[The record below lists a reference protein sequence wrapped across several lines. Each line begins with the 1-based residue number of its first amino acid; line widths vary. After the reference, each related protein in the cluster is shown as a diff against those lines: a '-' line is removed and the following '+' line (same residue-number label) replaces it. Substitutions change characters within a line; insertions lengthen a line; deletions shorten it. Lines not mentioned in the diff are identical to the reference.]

1 MLVPSFARRNN
12 QEVTMTLYLV
22 RWPDLSCTL
31 VTACDE
37 DHLIY
42 LLDEVGNPVGC
53 RWTEYDGPVFIDFHL
68 PVRITIDWPEQ
79 AGRPLS
85 PEDIQIEELE
95 LLARHEDI
103 QAQVGS
109 GDTAGE
115 MLETIMKF
123 AFPATAKMYCDAPDE
138 VLDES
143 QLRDALRAD
152 LMLLAESSWRRAHM
166 ERTARDDSVAKLA
179 VDMDAPIE
187 LVKLLEAMVAGTDG
201 GDHGVVDGL
210 AEDKAGRMISPQE
223 LLDFE
228 TDRSQTI
235 PLRGHPELTL
245 RDEANAITAQVFRN
259 GFLEDLHS
267 GLPSPLV
274 TNPRFARITDPEM
287 KKLMIESSAKLAHWL
302 CLREMLLEEK
312 PEAYYQLLRAVE
324 FRASKNW
331 EREAQSC
338 EVSAPEYK
346 QACASCN
353 YPLHPEWRCCP
364 MCEKPV

>member
-1 MLVPSFARRNN
+1 MK
-12 QEVTMTLYLV
+12 LYLV

-31 VTACDE
+31 VTAHDE
-37 DHLIY
+37 DHLGY
-42 LLDEVGNPVGC
+42 LLDEVGNPEGC

-79 AGRPLS
+79 AGSPLS
-85 PEDIQIEELE
+85 PEDVQIEDLDR
-95 LLARHEDI
+95 LAQREGL
-103 QAQVGS
+103 QTEVGA

-115 MLETIMKF
+115 MLETIMQF
-123 AFPATAKMYCDAPDE
+123 AFPVTAAEMYCDAPE
-138 VLDES
+138 EILEES

-152 LMLLAESSWRRAHM
+152 LMLLAESSWRRAHT
-166 ERTARDDSVAKLA
+166 ERTASDDSLAKLA
-179 VDMDAPIE
+179 VEMDAPME
-187 LVKLLEAMVAGTDG
+187 LAKHWEAMAAEMHR
-201 GDHGVVDGL
+201 GDHDEHGGVDRL
-210 AEDKAGRMISPQE
+210 AEDKAGRLLSPLE

-245 RDEANAITAQVFRN
+245 RDEANAITAHVYRN

-274 TNPRFARITDPEM
+274 MNPRFARITDPEM

-312 PEAYYQLLRAVE
+312 PEAYYQLLRSVE
-324 FRASKNW
+324 FRASRNW
-331 EREAQSC
+331 DREAQSC

-364 MCEKPV
+364 VCEKPI

>member
-1 MLVPSFARRNN
+1 MA
-12 QEVTMTLYLV
+12 LYLV

-31 VTACDE
+31 VTARDE
-37 DHLIY
+37 DHLGY
-42 LLDEVGNPVGC
+42 LLDEVGNPEGC

-85 PEDIQIEELE
+85 PEAVQIEDLD
-95 LLARHEDI
+95 LLAQREDL
-103 QAQVGS
+103 QAEVGA

-123 AFPATAKMYCDAPDE
+123 AFPATAEMYCDAPE
-138 VLDES
+138 EIFEES
-143 QLRDALRAD
+143 QWRDALRAD
-152 LMLLAESSWRRAHM
+152 LMLLAEASWRRAHT
-166 ERTARDDSVAKLA
+166 ERTARDDSLAKLA
-179 VDMDAPIE
+179 VQMDAPMA
-187 LVKLLEAMVAGTDG
+187 LARHWEALAAGTHG
-201 GDHGVVDGL
+201 GDLDEHGVVDGL
-210 AEDKAGRMISPQE
+210 AGDETGRRLSPLE

-245 RDEANAITAQVFRN
+245 RDEANAITAHVFRN

-287 KKLMIESSAKLAHWL
+287 KKLMIESSAKLGHWL

-324 FRASKNW
+324 FRAARNW
-331 EREAQSC
+331 EREAQRY
-338 EVSAPEYK
+338 EVSAPEYQ

-364 MCEKPV
+364 VCEKPV

>member
-1 MLVPSFARRNN
+1 MA
-12 QEVTMTLYLV
+12 LYLV

-31 VTACDE
+31 VTASDE
-37 DHLIY
+37 DHLVY

-79 AGRPLS
+79 AGKPLS
-85 PEDIQIEELE
+85 PEAVQIEDLG
-95 LLARHEDI
+95 LLAQREGI
-103 QAQVGS
+103 QAEVGA
-109 GDTAGE
+109 GDTGGE

-123 AFPATAKMYCDAPDE
+123 AFPATAEVYFDASEE

-152 LMLLAESSWRRAHM
+152 LILLAESSWRRAQS
-166 ERTARDDSVAKLA
+166 ERTARDDPVAKLA
-179 VDMDAPIE
+179 VEMDAPIE
-187 LVKLLEAMVAGTDG
+187 LIKHWEAMVAATHR
-201 GDHGVVDGL
+201 GDRDEQGVFDGL
-210 AEDKAGRMISPQE
+210 AEDKAGRMLSPLE
-223 LLDFE
+223 ILDFE

-245 RDEANAITAQVFRN
+245 RDEANAITAHVFRN

-267 GLPSPLV
+267 GVPSPLI

-287 KKLMIESSAKLAHWL
+287 KKLMIESSAKLAQWL
-302 CLREMLLEEK
+302 CLREMLLEEQ
-312 PEAYYQLLRAVE
+312 PEAYYQLLGDVE
-324 FRASKNW
+324 FRASRNW
-331 EREAQSC
+331 ERKAQSC
-338 EVSAPEYK
+338 ELSAPEYK

>member
-1 MLVPSFARRNN
+1 MA
-12 QEVTMTLYLV
+12 LYLV

-31 VTACDE
+31 VTAHDE
-37 DHLIY
+37 DHLGY
-42 LLDEVGNPVGC
+42 LLDEVGNPEGC

-85 PEDIQIEELE
+85 PEAVQIEDLDG
-95 LLARHEDI
+95 LAQREGI
-103 QAQVGS
+103 QADVDA

-115 MLETIMKF
+115 MLKAIMKF
-123 AFPATAKMYCDAPDE
+123 AFPATANVYYNAPGE

-143 QLRDALRAD
+143 ELRDALIAD
-152 LMLLAESSWRRAHM
+152 LILLAESSWRRAHT
-166 ERTARDDSVAKLA
+166 ERNARDDPVAKLA
-179 VDMDAPIE
+179 VEMDAPMA
-187 LVKLLEAMVAGTDG
+187 LAKSWEAIANGRYR
-201 GDHGVVDGL
+201 GDHDELGGVDGL
-210 AEDKAGRMISPQE
+210 AEDEAGRMLSLLA

-228 TDRSQTI
+228 TTQSQTI
-235 PLRGHPELTL
+235 PLRRHPELTL
-245 RDEANAITAQVFRN
+245 RDEANAITAHVFRN

-302 CLREMLLEEK
+302 YLREMLLEEK
-312 PEAYYQLLRAVE
+312 PEAYYELLRVVE
-324 FRASKNW
+324 FRASRNW

-338 EVSAPEYK
+338 DVSASEYE

-364 MCEKPV
+364 VCERPV

>member
-1 MLVPSFARRNN
+1 MA
-12 QEVTMTLYLV
+12 LYLV

-31 VTACDE
+31 VTARDE
-37 DHLIY
+37 DHLVY
-42 LLDEVGNPVGC
+42 LLDEVGNPEGC
-53 RWTEYDGPVFIDFHL
+53 RWTEYDGPLFIDFHL
-68 PVRITIDWPEQ
+68 PVRIAIDWPEQ

-85 PEDIQIEELE
+85 PEAVQIEDLDLFAQREGL
-95 LLARHEDI
+95 
-103 QAQVGS
+103 QAEVGA
-109 GDTAGE
+109 GDTAAE

-123 AFPATAKMYCDAPDE
+123 AFPATAAEIYCAAPEE
-138 VLDES
+138 VLEES

-152 LMLLAESSWRRAHM
+152 LMLLAESSWRRAHT
-166 ERTARDDSVAKLA
+166 ERNAKDDSLAKLA
-179 VDMDAPIE
+179 VAMDVPME
-187 LVKLLEAMVAGTDG
+187 LAKHWEAMAAATHR
-201 GDHGVVDGL
+201 GDQDEHDVVDGS
-210 AEDKAGRMISPQE
+210 AEDEADRLLSPLE
-223 LLDFE
+223 LLDSE

-245 RDEANAITAQVFRN
+245 RDEANAITAHIFRN

-312 PEAYYQLLRAVE
+312 PEAYYQLLRVVA
-324 FRASKNW
+324 FRSSRNW

-338 EVSAPEYK
+338 EISAPEHE

-364 MCEKPV
+364 VCERPV

>member
-1 MLVPSFARRNN
+1 MA
-12 QEVTMTLYLV
+12 LYLV

-31 VTACDE
+31 VTARDE
-37 DHLIY
+37 DHLGY
-42 LLDEVGNPVGC
+42 LLDEVGNPEGC

-85 PEDIQIEELE
+85 PEAVQIEDLD
-95 LLARHEDI
+95 LLAQHEDL
-103 QAQVGS
+103 QAEVGA
-109 GDTAGE
+109 GDTAAE

-123 AFPATAKMYCDAPDE
+123 AFPATAEMYCGAPAE

-152 LMLLAESSWRRAHM
+152 LMLLTESSWRWAHT
-166 ERTARDDSVAKLA
+166 ERTARDDSIAKVA
-179 VDMDAPIE
+179 VEMDAPMG
-187 LVKLLEAMVAGTDG
+187 LAKHWEAMVAGTRR
-201 GDHGVVDGL
+201 GDQDEHGVVDGL
-210 AEDKAGRMISPQE
+210 AEDKAGRMLSPLS

-245 RDEANAITAQVFRN
+245 RDEANAITAHVFRN

-312 PEAYYQLLRAVE
+312 PEAYYQLLRVVA
-324 FRASKNW
+324 FRASRNW

-364 MCEKPV
+364 VCEKPV

>member
-1 MLVPSFARRNN
+1 MA
-12 QEVTMTLYLV
+12 LYLV

-31 VTACDE
+31 VTARDE
-37 DHLIY
+37 NHLGY
-42 LLDEVGNPVGC
+42 LLDEVGNPEGC
-53 RWTEYDGPVFIDFHL
+53 RWTEYDGPVFIDFHV
-68 PVRITIDWPEQ
+68 PVRITIDWPKQ
-79 AGRPLS
+79 VGRPLS
-85 PEDIQIEELE
+85 PETVQIGDLD
-95 LLARHEDI
+95 LF
-103 QAQVGS
+103 AQREGIEAEVGE

-115 MLETIMKF
+115 MLESIMKF
-123 AFPATAKMYCDAPDE
+123 AFPATAEVYYHGPDE
-138 VLDES
+138 VLDHS
-143 QLRDALRAD
+143 QLREALRAD
-152 LMLLAESSWRRAHM
+152 LMLLTESSWRRAHT
-166 ERTARDDSVAKLA
+166 ERTAREDPLAKLA
-179 VDMDAPIE
+179 VEMDAPME
-187 LVKLLEAMVAGTDG
+187 LAKRWAEMASGTHRD
-201 GDHGVVDGL
+201 DYDEHDVVDWLG
-210 AEDKAGRMISPQE
+210 EDEAGRMLSPLE

-235 PLRGHPELTL
+235 PMRGHPELTL
-245 RDEANAITAQVFRN
+245 RDEANAITAHVFRN

-312 PEAYYQLLRAVE
+312 PETYCQLLRVVK
-324 FRASKNW
+324 FGASRNW

-338 EVSAPEYK
+338 EVSTPDYE

-364 MCEKPV
+364 VCEKRV

>member
-1 MLVPSFARRNN
+1 MK
-12 QEVTMTLYLV
+12 LYLV

-37 DHLIY
+37 DHLGY
-42 LLDEVGNPVGC
+42 LLDEVGNPEGC

-85 PEDIQIEELE
+85 PEAVQIEDLDR
-95 LLARHEDI
+95 LAQREDI
-103 QAQVGS
+103 QAEVGA

-123 AFPATAKMYCDAPDE
+123 AFPATAEMYCDAPDE
-138 VLDES
+138 VFEES
-143 QLRDALRAD
+143 QWRDALRAD
-152 LMLLAESSWRRAHM
+152 LMLLAESSWRRAHT
-166 ERTARDDSVAKLA
+166 ERTARDDSLAKLA
-179 VDMDAPIE
+179 VEMDAPVE
-187 LVKLLEAMVAGTDG
+187 LAKQWEAMAAATH
-201 GDHGVVDGL
+201 GDDHDEHGVVDGL
-210 AEDKAGRMISPQE
+210 AEDEAGRLLSPLE

-245 RDEANAITAQVFRN
+245 RDEANAITAHVLRN

-287 KKLMIESSAKLAHWL
+287 KRLMIESSAKLAHWL
-302 CLREMLLEEK
+302 CLRERLLEEE
-312 PEAYYQLLRAVE
+312 PEAYYQLLSVVAFGTAR
-324 FRASKNW
+324 NW
-331 EREAQSC
+331 EREAESC
-338 EVSAPEYK
+338 EVSAPAYK
-346 QACASCN
+346 QACASCH
-353 YPLHPEWRCCP
+353 YPLHAEWRCCP
-364 MCEKPV
+364 VCEKPV

>member
-1 MLVPSFARRNN
+1 MA
-12 QEVTMTLYLV
+12 LYLV

-31 VTACDE
+31 VTARDE
-37 DHLIY
+37 DHLVY
-42 LLDEVGNPVGC
+42 LLDEVGNPEGC
-53 RWTEYDGPVFIDFHL
+53 RWTEYDGPLFIDFHL
-68 PVRITIDWPEQ
+68 PVRIAIDWPEQ

-85 PEDIQIEELE
+85 PEAVQIEDLDLFAQREGL
-95 LLARHEDI
+95 
-103 QAQVGS
+103 QAEVGA
-109 GDTAGE
+109 GDTAAE

-123 AFPATAKMYCDAPDE
+123 AFPATAAEIYCAAPEE
-138 VLDES
+138 VLEES

-152 LMLLAESSWRRAHM
+152 LMLLAKSSWRRAHT
-166 ERTARDDSVAKLA
+166 ERNAKDDSLAKLA
-179 VDMDAPIE
+179 VAMDVPME
-187 LVKLLEAMVAGTDG
+187 LAKHWEAMAAATHR
-201 GDHGVVDGL
+201 GDQDEHDVVDGS
-210 AEDKAGRMISPQE
+210 AEDEADRLLSPLE
-223 LLDFE
+223 LLDSE

-245 RDEANAITAQVFRN
+245 RDEANAITAHIFRN
-259 GFLEDLHS
+259 GFLEDRHS

-312 PEAYYQLLRAVE
+312 PEAYYQLLRVVA
-324 FRASKNW
+324 FRSSRNW

-338 EVSAPEYK
+338 EISAPEHE

-364 MCEKPV
+364 VCERPV

>member
-1 MLVPSFARRNN
+1 MA
-12 QEVTMTLYLV
+12 LYLV

-31 VTACDE
+31 VTARDE
-37 DHLIY
+37 DHLVY

-85 PEDIQIEELE
+85 PEAFQIEGLD
-95 LLARHEDI
+95 LLAQRAGI
-103 QAQVGS
+103 QAEVGA

-123 AFPATAKMYCDAPDE
+123 AFPATAEMYCDALEE
-138 VLDES
+138 VLEES

-152 LMLLAESSWRRAHM
+152 LMLLAESSWRRAHL

-179 VDMDAPIE
+179 VEMDAPME
-187 LVKLLEAMVAGTDG
+187 LAKYWEAMVAEMHG
-201 GDHGVVDGL
+201 GEHDEHGVVDGL
-210 AEDKAGRMISPQE
+210 DEDKADRMLSPLQ

-235 PLRGHPELTL
+235 PLRGHPERTL
-245 RDEANAITAQVFRN
+245 RDEANAITAHVFRN
-259 GFLEDLHS
+259 GFLEDLHR

-274 TNPRFARITDPEM
+274 TNPRFTRITDPEM

-312 PEAYYQLLRAVE
+312 PEAYYQLLSVVG
-324 FRASKNW
+324 FRTARHW

-364 MCEKPV
+364 VCEKPV

>member
-1 MLVPSFARRNN
+1 MK
-12 QEVTMTLYLV
+12 LYLV

-31 VTACDE
+31 VTAHDE
-37 DHLIY
+37 DHLAY
-42 LLDEVGNPVGC
+42 VLDEVGNPDGC

-85 PEDIQIEELE
+85 TEAVQIEDLDR
-95 LLARHEDI
+95 LVQREDL
-103 QAQVGS
+103 QAEVGA

-123 AFPATAKMYCDAPDE
+123 AFPATAEMYCDAPDE
-138 VLDES
+138 VFEAS
-143 QLRDALRAD
+143 QWRDALRAD
-152 LMLLAESSWRRAHM
+152 LMLLAEASWRRAHT
-166 ERTARDDSVAKLA
+166 ERTARDDLLAQLA
-179 VDMDAPIE
+179 VEMDAPMA
-187 LVKLLEAMVAGTDG
+187 LAKQWEAMAAATHS
-201 GDHGVVDGL
+201 GDQEEHDVVHGVS
-210 AEDKAGRMISPQE
+210 EDEAGRLLSP
-223 LLDFE
+223 LDLFDFE

-245 RDEANAITAQVFRN
+245 RDEANAITAHVFRN

-274 TNPRFARITDPEM
+274 TNPSFARITDPEM

-302 CLREMLLEEK
+302 CLREMLLEVK

-324 FRASKNW
+324 FRASRNW

-364 MCEKPV
+364 VCEKPA

>member
-1 MLVPSFARRNN
+1 
-12 QEVTMTLYLV
+12 MTLYLV

-103 QAQVGS
+103 QAEVGA

-123 AFPATAKMYCDAPDE
+123 AFPATAKMYYDAPDE

-152 LMLLAESSWRRAHM
+152 LMLLAESSWRRAHT
-166 ERTARDDSVAKLA
+166 ERTARDDSAAKLA
-179 VDMDAPIE
+179 VDMDAPME
-187 LVKLLEAMVAGTDG
+187 LVKLWEAMVAGTDG
-201 GDHGVVDGL
+201 GDHGVVDGM
-210 AEDKAGRMISPQE
+210 AEDKAGRMLSPLE

-235 PLRGHPELTL
+235 PQRGHPELTL
-245 RDEANAITAQVFRN
+245 RDEANATTAQVFRN

-324 FRASKNW
+324 FRASRNW

>member
-1 MLVPSFARRNN
+1 
-12 QEVTMTLYLV
+12 MTLYLV

-31 VTACDE
+31 VTARDE
-37 DHLIY
+37 DQLVY
-42 LLDEVGNPVGC
+42 LLDEVRNPVGC
-53 RWTEYDGPVFIDFHL
+53 RWTEYHGPLFIDFHL

-85 PEDIQIEELE
+85 PDAVQIEDLD
-95 LLARHEDI
+95 LLAQREGI
-103 QAQVGS
+103 QAEVGE

-115 MLETIMKF
+115 MLETIMRF
-123 AFPATAKMYCDAPDE
+123 AFPATAELYCDAFEED
-138 VLDES
+138 LDES

-152 LMLLAESSWRRAHM
+152 LMLLAESSWRQAHA
-166 ERTARDDSVAKLA
+166 ERTARDDPLAKLA
-179 VDMDAPIE
+179 VEMDAPME
-187 LVKLLEAMVAGTDG
+187 LVKQWEAMAAEMHR
-201 GDHGVVDGL
+201 GDHEEQGVVDGL
-210 AEDKAGRMISPQE
+210 AEKKAGRMLSPLD

-228 TDRSQTI
+228 TGRSQTT

-245 RDEANAITAQVFRN
+245 RDEANAITAHVFRN
-259 GFLEDLHS
+259 GFLKDLHS

-324 FRASKNW
+324 FRASRNW
-331 EREAQSC
+331 EREAQCC
-338 EVSAPEYK
+338 EVPAPETN

-364 MCEKPV
+364 VCEKPI

>member
-1 MLVPSFARRNN
+1 MA
-12 QEVTMTLYLV
+12 LYLV

-31 VTACDE
+31 VTARDE
-37 DHLIY
+37 NHLGY
-42 LLDEVGNPVGC
+42 LLDEVGNPEGC

-68 PVRITIDWPEQ
+68 PIRITIDWPEQ

-85 PEDIQIEELE
+85 PEAIQIEDLD
-95 LLARHEDI
+95 LLVQREGI
-103 QAQVGS
+103 QPEVGA
-109 GDTAGE
+109 GDTAFE

-123 AFPATAKMYCDAPDE
+123 AFPATAEVYYEAPE
-138 VLDES
+138 EFLEES

-166 ERTARDDSVAKLA
+166 ERTARDDPLAKLA
-179 VDMDAPIE
+179 VEMDAPMALAE
-187 LVKLLEAMVAGTDG
+187 HWEAMATGTHW
-201 GDHGVVDGL
+201 GDHDEHGVVDGL
-210 AEDKAGRMISPQE
+210 AEDRAARMLSPLE

-228 TDRSQTI
+228 TGRSQTI

-245 RDEANAITAQVFRN
+245 RDEANAITAHVFRN
-259 GFLEDLHS
+259 GYLEDLHS

-274 TNPRFARITDPEM
+274 THPRFARITDPEM
-287 KKLMIESSAKLAHWL
+287 KKLMIESAAKLAHWL

-312 PEAYYQLLRAVE
+312 PEAYYQLLRVVE
-324 FRASKNW
+324 FSASRNW

-338 EVSAPEYK
+338 EVSTPEYE
-346 QACASCN
+346 QVCAACN

-364 MCEKPV
+364 VCEKPV